1 MWIYRNSRRRSVMS
15 DMKTVGAKVD
25 KAVAQA
31 SKKIEKVKDRVVAAK
46 DAVVDIAVDISK
58 SVKKAVVA
66 TGEAVSD
73 FVRK

>member
-1 MWIYRNSRRRSVMS
+1 
-15 DMKTVGAKVD
+15 VD